1 MNEYK
6 CKMRDELRIFMLN
19 NLFYGNAEEELNIA
33 MLQVN
38 IFPVT
43 KDALFIKVMVEFMWD
58 RHATIAQRTIRKE
71 MPDTKWTKR
80 CVISQPTGHSSF

>member
-43 KDALFIKVMVEFMWD
+43 QDAVFIKVMVEFM
-58 RHATIAQRTIRKE
+58 
-71 MPDTKWTKR
+71 
-80 CVISQPTGHSSF
+80 